1 MISDRGTFPH
11 SMKRIVLFV
20 ILIVTFMMAQT
31 DIYHDEKLLEEI
43 KQRYGKFAY
52 NRVKS
57 YLETVH
63 SLKYATESK
72 KLKRMNVFLNWL
84 VSEKDSVIWKQED
97 YWASREEFL
106 LRGRGD
112 CEDYVIAKYF
122 TFRDLGIDN
131 DKLYLAVVYNKYNRE
146 DHAVLLYYPDQKAL
160 PVVLDNINP
169 KLLPLN
175 QRNDLELKYV
185 FNSEGLREFE
195 SNGRL
200 KPGDVTGGKKLY
212 GSFVEVQ
219 KRMKQNRF
227 FPRNY

>member
-1 MISDRGTFPH
+1 
-11 SMKRIVLFV
+11 MKTAILCLLLFV
-20 ILIVTFMMAQT
+20 SFLFAQP
-31 DIYHDEKLLEEI
+31 DIYHDVKLLDEI
-43 KQRYGKFAY
+43 KKHYGKFAY
-52 NRVKS
+52 NRIKS
-57 YLETVH
+57 YVETVN
-63 SLKYATESK
+63 SLQNAGEVE

-122 TFRDLGIDN
+122 TFLDLEIGN

-146 DHAVLLYYPDQKAL
+146 DHAVLLYYPNPKAV

-169 KLLPLN
+169 KLLPLTK
-175 QRNDLELKYV
+175 RNDLELRYV
-185 FNSEGLREFE
+185 FNNEGLRGFD

-200 KPGDVTGGKKLY
+200 KPKNVSDGKKLY
-212 GSFVEVQ
+212 GPFADMQ
-219 KRMKQNRF
+219 KRMEQNRF
-227 FPRNY
+227 FPKRYP